1 MEIDKN
7 DLIYSEAKKIISDYL
22 RLKDDELQPDS
33 HIVDDIGADSL
44 AIVELGFQ
52 LSEKFGVPL
61 VDTSDDKL
69 VFKQLV
75 SYIKENMP
83 SEKKIQFSNDK

>member
-1 MEIDKN
+1 MEIEKN
-7 DLIYSEAKKIISDYL
+7 DYIYLTAKKMIDDYL

-52 LSEKFGVPL
+52 ISEKFGVPL
-61 VDTSDDKL
+61 VDTTDDKL
-69 VFKQLV
+69 VFKNLV
-75 SYIKENMP
+75 NYIKEN
-83 SEKKIQFSNDK
+83 SKL